1 MTDGIP
7 LIHADDRIG
16 ASGMQPK
23 SPFAPPPPTIVPP
36 SDGIGLQAAA
46 GRKSF
51 KASWLP
57 SCGMKWCRVIVSL
70 TPLDREVVRMLR
82 FAEEIMLLLL
92 DDKGGRFVAAR
103 SVSLEYAL
111 AGAVLGDNALEG
123 RIDTDTERLFMIDP
137 APLEDD
143 LLDPT
148 LARIAQ
154 SVETH
159 DPGHWINQTATHAGD
174 IQERSLARLVER
186 GILRREDD
194 RFMWVF
200 HERRYPMIDNKAVQ
214 EVKLRIMG
222 VLFSDEIPDARDIVI
237 ISLADACGI
246 FGGILCGRELAGA
259 AQRIAQVRKM
269 DLIGREVSK
278 AVRDIELYLATAM
291 VWMR

>member
-1 MTDGIP
+1 
-7 LIHADDRIG
+7 
-16 ASGMQPK
+16 
-23 SPFAPPPPTIVPP
+23 
-36 SDGIGLQAAA
+36 
-46 GRKSF
+46 
-51 KASWLP
+51 
-57 SCGMKWCRVIVSL
+57 
-70 TPLDREVVRMLR
+70 MLR

-111 AGAVLGDNALEG
+111 AGAVLMDLALEG
-123 RIDTDTERLFMIDP
+123 RIDTDPERLFMIDP

-154 SVETH
+154 SVKTH
-159 DPGHWINQTATHAGD
+159 DPGYWINQTATHAGD

-186 GILRREDD
+186 GILRRADD

-214 EVKLRIMG
+214 EVKLRIME
-222 VLFSDEIPDARDIVI
+222 VLFSNEIPDARDIVI

-246 FGGILCGRELAGA
+246 FGGILSGRELAGA

-278 AVRDIELYLATAM
+278 AVRDIELSLATAM
-291 VWMR
+291 AQIY